1 MSKSKRYFEQEEE
14 LLQEVIEQGIQ
25 FNDLDPED
33 EDEFHQPFEHYED
46 TYEEAKRIFIERNN
60 KNKGE
65 HLWKLNT
72 HFHQHQAAQNY

>member
-33 EDEFHQPFEHYED
+33 EQEFHQSFEHYED
-46 TYEEAKRIFIERNN
+46 TYEEAKRIYLQRVFRKFN
-60 KNKGE
+60 KNYKGKQ
-65 HLWKLNT
+65 L
-72 HFHQHQAAQNY
+72 